1 MEIYI
6 SMGKDRLR
14 LPVLPE
20 EVGTSVANQNQT
32 ININAIGEINLI
44 GKTGLRELSLSSFFP
59 AQNYYFNE
67 YNNPPKPLEFVNK
80 LDKWRESGDPV
91 RVIITGTPV
100 NQEMSIESFEPMER
114 DGTGDVY
121 YTLELKEYK
130 RLKVKKSRTAA
141 KKPLAKRPVPAKPKR
156 KTYVVKRG
164 DNLWNIAKKHTGNA
178 MNYKKIAKDN
188 NIKNANLIYPGQKLI
203 L

>member
-6 SMGKDRLR
+6 SMGNDRLR

-20 EVGTSVANQNQT
+20 SFEVMVANQNET
-32 ININAIGEINLI
+32 VNINAIGEINLI
-44 GKTGLRELSLSSFFP
+44 GKTGLEELSFTSFFP
-59 AQNYYFNE
+59 AQNYSFNA
-67 YNNPPKPLEFVNK
+67 YSNPEKPLDLVNK
-80 LDKWRESGDPV
+80 VKKWRVSGDPV
-91 RVIITGTPV
+91 RVIITKSPV
-100 NQEMSIESFEPMER
+100 NLEMSIESFVYGER
-114 DGTGDVY
+114 DGTSDVY
-121 YTLELKEYK
+121 YTIELKEYK
-130 RLKVKKSRTAA
+130 RLQVKKSTTAT
-141 KKPLAKRPVPAKPKR
+141 KKPAAKRPVPAKPKR
-156 KTYVVKRG
+156 KTYIVKRG